1 MKLVIYKKNKF
12 KPEELA
18 ECLWTLCEEA
28 YEYGS
33 PWTKSQFLADI
44 LQPHTDYC
52 ILVEHSTIQGFL
64 SYSNVMD
71 ETEITNI
78 AVAKAMQHRGCA
90 RTLLRFLLAEEKKAG
105 TYTVFLEVRL
115 SNTPARKLYESEKF
129 RMLGKRKSYYHN
141 PVEDAIIMSTKLKT
155 ETIK

>member
-1 MKLVIYKKNKF
+1 MKLVIYKKNDF

-18 ECLWTLCEEA
+18 EWLWTLCEEA

-33 PWTKSQFLADI
+33 PWTKSQFLVDI
-44 LQPHTDYC
+44 LQPHTDYYV
-52 ILVEHSTIQGFL
+52 LVENSIIQGFL
-64 SYSNVMD
+64 SYPSVMD
-71 ETEITNI
+71 ETEVTNL
-78 AVAKAMQHRGCA
+78 AVAKAMQHKGCA
-90 RTLLRFLLAEEKKAG
+90 RALLRVLLDEEKKAG

-129 RMLGKRKSYYHN
+129 RMLAKRKAYYHD

>member
-1 MKLVIYKKNKF
+1 MKQVIYKKNDF

-18 ECLWTLCEEA
+18 ECLCKLCEEA

-33 PWTKSQFLADI
+33 PWTKNQFLTDI
-44 LQPHTDYC
+44 LQPHTGYC
-52 ILVEHSTIQGFL
+52 VLVEHSKLQGFL
-64 SYSNVMD
+64 GYSKVMD

-78 AVAKAMQHRGCA
+78 AVAKSMQHKGCA
-90 RTLLRFLLAEEKKAG
+90 RALLRFLLEEEKKAG

-115 SNTPARKLYESEKF
+115 SNIPARKLYESEKF